1 MVFSSLIDIF
11 PLVSLLHILL
21 FISNIPSAFS
31 DDPLYYV
38 CSNDSNYTSN
48 SPYKANLN
56 LLLSNLSS
64 HISYTG
70 FSNATEGQPPD
81 QAYGMATCRGDITST
96 TCPECLNTSVHTI
109 AKLCPR
115 QKSAAIWFSE
125 CLLRYSNQNF
135 FSIVDTSFKL
145 YIQNDAQVPE
155 PKRFSV
161 LLGNLMDELAT
172 YAAFN
177 STRMF
182 AFRAVDFTSSVKL
195 YGLTQ
200 CTRDLSQRDCYSCL
214 QRVIKN
220 ITSVGK
226 QKVKGLS
233 RSCVVGYEFS
243 ENLSPDTEGDAPAA
257 PPSSSIP
264 PVSSVPPK
272 GTSTTGKSKTKA
284 IAIVI
289 PSVVGALLIFVICLC
304 LWRWRARRVKS
315 TLTITDDGDE
325 PEEWRATVVIDLVTL
340 KHATDNFSD
349 ESKLGQGGFGSVYKG
364 VLKDGR
370 EIAVKRLS
378 KTSRQGLVELRN
390 EVILVA
396 KLHHRNLVRLLGYCL
411 EEQEKLL
418 VYEFLSNKSLDNYLS
433 DPTRSGQLNW
443 EIRYKIIQG
452 IGRGLLYLH
461 QESRVKIIHRDLK
474 ASNILLD
481 KDMNP
486 KISDFGLAKLF
497 EMDETQA
504 NTRRISGTYGYM
516 APEYAMHGHFSTKS
530 DVFSYGVLV
539 LEIVTGRLNN
549 SFKGSGRAANLLSYV
564 WQNWNEKK
572 ALDLK
577 DQSLGDEFQAVEVM
591 RCIHVGLLCVQE
603 DPALRPR
610 MASVV
615 LMLSNFTM
623 SLPKPS
629 TPAFLVQGYATS
641 ESETQ

>member
-56 LLLSNLSS
+56 LLLSNLSLHTS
-64 HISYTG
+64 PTPASPT
-70 FSNATEGQPPD
+70 PPK
-81 QAYGMATCRGDITST
+81 ASPGSSLHGMATCRGDITST

-349 ESKLGQGGFGSVYKG
+349 ESKLGQGGFGSVYK
-364 VLKDGR
+364 
-370 EIAVKRLS
+370 
-378 KTSRQGLVELRN
+378 
-390 EVILVA
+390 
-396 KLHHRNLVRLLGYCL
+396 
-411 EEQEKLL
+411 
-418 VYEFLSNKSLDNYLS
+418 
-433 DPTRSGQLNW
+433 
-443 EIRYKIIQG
+443 
-452 IGRGLLYLH
+452 
-461 QESRVKIIHRDLK
+461 RVSFHC
-474 ASNILLD
+474 S
-481 KDMNP
+481 
-486 KISDFGLAKLF
+486 
-497 EMDETQA
+497 
-504 NTRRISGTYGYM
+504 GYM
-516 APEYAMHGHFSTKS
+516 APEYAIHGHFSTKS

-564 WQNWNEKK
+564 WHNWNEKK